1 MLKEFA
7 STVLATVQ
15 TRLALLANEVQLEEQ
30 RLLQLAW
37 RGLAAV
43 LCLGLG
49 LVLTLVLVL
58 SLWWEQRVWLLSAL
72 SLFFFAMASYFWLRL
87 RSSMVLADPIFSA
100 SLAELKEDLRQLK
113 AASGHDTP
121 TD

>member
-7 STVLATVQ
+7 GTLLATVQ

-30 RLLQLAW
+30 RLLRLVW
-37 RGLAAV
+37 RGLTAV

-49 LVLTLVLVL
+49 MVLALVLLL
-58 SLWWEQRVWLLSAL
+58 SIWWEQRVLLLSAL
-72 SLFFFAMASYFWLRL
+72 TLVFLALATYFFLRL
-87 RSSMVLADPIFSA
+87 RSSLLQAEPIFAA

-113 AASGHDTP
+113 AASAHDAK